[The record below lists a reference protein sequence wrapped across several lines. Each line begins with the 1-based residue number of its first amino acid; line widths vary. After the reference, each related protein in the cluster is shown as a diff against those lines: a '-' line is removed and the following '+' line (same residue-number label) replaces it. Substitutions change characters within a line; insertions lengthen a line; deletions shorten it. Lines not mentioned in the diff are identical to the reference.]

1 MELQEA
7 LKLLKY
13 ISEND
18 ITEKEYIDMLDSKEA
33 KLINGYIEEL
43 QDRIDKALEYITTFC
58 DEKARVRT
66 DISGKEIDKLFEIL
80 KGNDKE

>member
-43 QDRIDKALEYITTFC
+43 QERIEKAIEYIENNKYDF
-58 DEKARVRT
+58 EKWET
-66 DISGKEIDKLFEIL
+66 QMLLDIL